1 MARIEHYDDPEAPE
15 PNSLVPAASAAVSN
29 ENNEILMQ
37 RRVDNDL
44 WALPGGTMDLGE
56 SIGQTAVREVREETG
71 LDVEIDGI
79 VGIYS
84 DPRHIIEYSD
94 GEVRQQFNICFS
106 ARLLGGTLRA
116 SDESIEVAWIT
127 PQSLDELPIHDTTR
141 LRLRHFLERRTS
153 PYVG

>member
-37 RRVDNDL
+37 RRADNDL

-84 DPRHIIEYSD
+84 DPRHVIEYSD

-116 SDESIEVAWIT
+116 SDESTEVAWIT
-127 PQSLDELPIHDTTR
+127 PQSLEQLPIHDTTR
-141 LRLRHFLERRTS
+141 LRLRHFLEGRTS

>member
-1 MARIEHYDDPEAPE
+1 MARIEHYNDPDAPA
-15 PNSLVPAASAAVSN
+15 PNALVPAASAAVTN
-29 ENNEILMQ
+29 ERNEILMQ
-37 RRVDNDL
+37 RRVDNNL

-56 SIGQTAVREVREETG
+56 SIGETAVREVREETG

-84 DPRHIIEYSD
+84 DPCHIIEYSD
-94 GEVRQQFNICFS
+94 GEIRQQFNICFS

-116 SDESIEVAWIT
+116 SDESTEVAWIT
-127 PQSLDELPIHDTTR
+127 PESLAKLAIHDTTR

>member
-1 MARIEHYDDPEAPE
+1 MARIEHYDDPDAPK
-15 PNSLVPAASAAVSN
+15 PNSLVPAASAAVTN

-37 RRVDNDL
+37 RRADNNL

-56 SIGQTAVREVREETG
+56 TIGQTAVREVREETG

-116 SDESIEVAWIT
+116 SDESTEVAWIT
-127 PQSLDELPIHDTTR
+127 PQSLEDLPIHDTTR
-141 LRLRHFLERRTS
+141 LRLRHFLERRTN

>member
-1 MARIEHYDDPEAPE
+1 MARIEHYDDPDAPK

-29 ENNEILMQ
+29 EHNEILMQ
-37 RRVDNDL
+37 RRADNNL
-44 WALPGGTMDLGE
+44 WALPGGTMDPGE

-71 LDVEIDGI
+71 LDVEINGI

-116 SDESIEVAWIT
+116 SDESTEVAWIT
-127 PQSLDELPIHDTTR
+127 PQSLEELPIHDTTR

>member
-1 MARIEHYDDPEAPE
+1 MARIEHYDDPNAPE

-29 ENNEILMQ
+29 ERDEILMQ
-37 RRVDNDL
+37 RRADNDL

-56 SIGQTAVREVREETG
+56 SIGETAVREVREETG
-71 LDVEIDGI
+71 LNVEIDGI

-106 ARLLGGTLRA
+106 ARLLGGTLCA
-116 SDESIEVAWIT
+116 SDESTEVAWIT
-127 PQSLDELPIHDTTR
+127 PESLEKLPIHDTTR
-141 LRLRHFLERRTS
+141 LRLRHFLERRAR

>member
-29 ENNEILMQ
+29 ENNDILMQ
-37 RRVDNDL
+37 RRADNDL

-84 DPRHIIEYSD
+84 DPRHIIEYSN
-94 GEVRQQFNICFS
+94 GEVRQQLNICFS

-116 SDESIEVAWIT
+116 SDESTEVAWIT
-127 PQSLDELPIHDTTR
+127 PQSLDELRIHDTTR

>member
-1 MARIEHYDDPEAPE
+1 MARIEHYDDPDAPK
-15 PNSLVPAASAAVSN
+15 PNSLVPAASAAVTN

-37 RRVDNDL
+37 RRADNDL

-116 SDESIEVAWIT
+116 SDESTEVAWIT
-127 PQSLDELPIHDTTR
+127 PQSLEELPIHDTTR
-141 LRLRHFLERRTS
+141 LRLRHFLERRSS

>member
-1 MARIEHYDDPEAPE
+1 VARIEHYDDPAAPK

-29 ENNEILMQ
+29 ERDEILMQ
-37 RRVDNDL
+37 RRTDNDL

-56 SIGQTAVREVREETG
+56 SIGETAVREVREETG

-106 ARLLGGTLRA
+106 ARLLGGTLCA
-116 SDESIEVAWIT
+116 SDESTEVAWIT
-127 PQSLDELPIHDTTR
+127 PESLEQLPIHDTTR
-141 LRLRHFLERRTS
+141 LRLQHFLERRAS

>member
-1 MARIEHYDDPEAPE
+1 MARIEHYDDPEAPK

-37 RRVDNDL
+37 RRADNDL

-56 SIGQTAVREVREETG
+56 SIGETAVREVWEETG

-84 DPRHIIEYSD
+84 DPRHIIEYSG

-106 ARLLGGTLRA
+106 ARLLGGPLRA
-116 SDESIEVAWIT
+116 SDESTEVAWIT
-127 PQSLDELPIHDTTR
+127 HESLENLPIHDTTR
-141 LRLRHFLERRTS
+141 LRLRHFLERRAS

>member
-1 MARIEHYDDPEAPE
+1 MARVEHYDDPEAPE

-29 ENNEILMQ
+29 ERNEILMQ
-37 RRVDNDL
+37 RRADNDL

-94 GEVRQQFNICFS
+94 GEVRQQFSICFS
-106 ARLLGGTLRA
+106 ARLLGGTLRT
-116 SDESIEVAWIT
+116 SDESTEVAWIT
-127 PQSLDELPIHDTTR
+127 PQSLEELPIHGTTR

>member
-1 MARIEHYDDPEAPE
+1 MARIEHYDDPDAPK

-37 RRVDNDL
+37 RRADNDL

-116 SDESIEVAWIT
+116 SDESTEVAWIT
-127 PQSLDELPIHDTTR
+127 PQSLEELPIHDTTR
-141 LRLRHFLERRTS
+141 LRLRHFLDHRTS

>member
-1 MARIEHYDDPEAPE
+1 MARIEHYDDPDAPQ
-15 PNSLVPAASAAVSN
+15 PNSLVPAASAAVAN
-29 ENNEILMQ
+29 ERNEILMQ

-106 ARLLGGTLRA
+106 ARLLGGTLRT
-116 SDESIEVAWIT
+116 SDESTEVAWIT
-127 PQSLDELPIHDTTR
+127 PQSLEELPIHDTTR

>member
-1 MARIEHYDDPEAPE
+1 MARIEHYNDPDAPP

-29 ENNEILMQ
+29 ERDEILMQ
-37 RRVDNDL
+37 RRVDNGL

-56 SIGQTAVREVREETG
+56 SIGETAVREVREETG

-84 DPRHIIEYSD
+84 DPRHIIEYTN
-94 GEVRQQFNICFS
+94 GEIRQQFNICFS
-106 ARLLGGTLRA
+106 ARLLGGSLRA
-116 SDESIEVAWIT
+116 SDESTEVAWIL
-127 PQSLDELPIHDTTR
+127 PESIEELPIHDTTR
-141 LRLRHFLERRTS
+141 LRLRHFLERRAS

>member
-1 MARIEHYDDPEAPE
+1 MARIEHYDDPEAPK

-29 ENNEILMQ
+29 EHNEILMQ
-37 RRVDNDL
+37 RRADNDL
-44 WALPGGTMDLGE
+44 WAFPGGTMDFGE

-116 SDESIEVAWIT
+116 SDESTEVAWIT
-127 PQSLDELPIHDTTR
+127 PQSLEDLPIHDTTR
-141 LRLRHFLERRTS
+141 LRLRHFLERRIS